1 MSNYNY
7 LTMIILRRCRAN
19 YGELTSLINTK
30 ELESQLSDPDTYS
43 SLGFEERIA
52 LLVDAEWNRRQAN
65 KLAKCIRD
73 AGFSA
78 PNACME
84 EIEYHPDRKLDKTQL
99 TRFSTCKYIDDGRH
113 IILSGACGS
122 GKTYIACA
130 LGNAA
135 CRKFKKVRYVRLP
148 ELLEELNVAKGTGE
162 FRKTIA
168 SYLKVDLLI
177 LDEWLIRPLVQ
188 QESYNLLEVVE
199 ARIKSQKGS
208 MIFCS
213 QYHTDEWY
221 GRLDPASAE
230 GSPISEAIMDRIIH
244 NAYDVFIDGHVSMRK
259 RHGIQTCFLQALF
272 PQKCRVTSSKLHGEF
287 PQYCISPSGTLL
299 GAGEEPLQAYKVY

>member
-1 MSNYNY
+1 
-7 LTMIILRRCRAN
+7 
-19 YGELTSLINTK
+19 
-30 ELESQLSDPDTYS
+30 
-43 SLGFEERIA
+43 
-52 LLVDAEWNRRQAN
+52 
-65 KLAKCIRD
+65 
-73 AGFSA
+73 
-78 PNACME
+78 ME

-213 QYHTDEWY
+213 QYHQSDWYDQLGGADSPLTD
-221 GRLDPASAE
+221 
-230 GSPISEAIMDRIIH
+230 AILDRII
-244 NAYDVFIDGHVSMRK
+244 YDSYKINIESLDPTREISMR
-259 RHGIQTCFLQALF
+259 
-272 PQKCRVTSSKLHGEF
+272 E
-287 PQYCISPSGTLL
+287 
-299 GAGEEPLQAYKVY
+299 VYGLKQSDSE

>member
-1 MSNYNY
+1 
-7 LTMIILRRCRAN
+7 
-19 YGELTSLINTK
+19 
-30 ELESQLSDPDTYS
+30 
-43 SLGFEERIA
+43 
-52 LLVDAEWNRRQAN
+52 
-65 KLAKCIRD
+65 
-73 AGFSA
+73 
-78 PNACME
+78 ME

-221 GRLDPASAE
+221 GRLDLLMATSPCENAM
-230 GSPISEAIMDRIIH
+230 GS
-244 NAYDVFIDGHVSMRK
+244 
-259 RHGIQTCFLQALF
+259 RHPERMVMANDPG
-272 PQKCRVTSSKLHGEF
+272 
-287 PQYCISPSGTLL
+287 
-299 GAGEEPLQAYKVY
+299 